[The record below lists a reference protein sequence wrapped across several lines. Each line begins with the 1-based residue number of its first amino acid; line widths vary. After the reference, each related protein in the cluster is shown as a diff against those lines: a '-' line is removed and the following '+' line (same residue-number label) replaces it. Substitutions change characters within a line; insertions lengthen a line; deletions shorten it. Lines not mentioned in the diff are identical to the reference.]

1 MKTLKRISE
10 LKSKILLNQ
19 ELGNTT
25 RVELLKSEL
34 IHLTTKINNL
44 KN

>member
-19 ELGNTT
+19 ELGNIT

-34 IHLTTKINNL
+34 KHLTAKTK
-44 KN
+44 

>member
-1 MKTLKRISE
+1 MRNKEKRISE

-19 ELGNTT
+19 ELGNIT

-34 IHLTTKINNL
+34 KHLTTKN
-44 KN
+44 K

>member
-1 MKTLKRISE
+1 MTNKQKRISE

-19 ELGNTT
+19 ELGNIT

-34 IHLTTKINNL
+34 KHLTTKN
-44 KN
+44 K

>member
-34 IHLTTKINNL
+34 THLIAKINN
-44 KN
+44 N